1 MKRGLAAMVLGL
13 LLAGCAQP
21 RHGMGPDLAQAAGW
35 RWEILPAGAFD
46 LAVATSPRG
55 DGDVL
60 TVYLEG
66 DGFAY
71 VNARQPA
78 LDPTPTDPVSLKLA
92 LAEPGKGA
100 VAWIGRPCQ
109 YTLPDHGRNCR
120 TVIWTTGRTAPE
132 VIDSM
137 GMAVDAL
144 KRRSGSGRVIL
155 VGYSGGG
162 AIAVLLAARR
172 TDVAQIITVAA
183 NLDLEYWTRRDGLS
197 PLAGSLDPARQPAE
211 TLERIPQLHFTG
223 GQDRIVGTDVVRSY
237 LNRLSPQSP
246 ARLVEIPNFTH
257 SCCWAKDWRLLLSQ
271 HRTEISGHA
280 PAR

>member
-13 LLAGCAQP
+13 LLTACAQP

-35 RWEILPAGAFD
+35 RWEILPAGTFD

-55 DGDVL
+55 SGDVL

-92 LAEPGKGA
+92 FSDPGAGA
-100 VAWIGRPCQ
+100 VAWVGRPCQ

-120 TVIWTTGRTAPE
+120 TALWTTSRYAPE
-132 VIDSM
+132 VVDSM
-137 GMAVDAL
+137 GMAVDEL

-162 AIAVLLAARR
+162 AIATLLATRR
-172 TDVAQIITVAA
+172 TDVVRIVTVAA
-183 NLDLEYWTRRDGLS
+183 NLDLKYWTQRDNLS
-197 PLAGSLDPARQPAE
+197 PLAGSLDPARQPME
-211 TLERIPQLHFTG
+211 TLGRIPQLHFTG
-223 GQDRIVGTDVVRSY
+223 GQDRVVGTDVVRSY
-237 LNRLSPQSP
+237 LSHLPPQSL
-246 ARLVEIPNFTH
+246 ARLVEIPEFSH
-257 SCCWAKDWRLLLSQ
+257 SCCWAKEWRSLLS
-271 HRTEISGHA
+271 RYGE
-280 PAR
+280 